1 MKNTLRFLSSL
12 ILAAVATSC
21 HGDLDIIQNDRLS
34 ASNMWKTTQQVE
46 GSTVNI
52 YSQMRGNFC
61 QESINV
67 LHWGELRVGPYM
79 WTYSHLY
86 KVYTASEVLMN
97 LMTSS
102 SSSCSWTRLYA
113 TIDQANAVLK
123 YAPLESIPMTDQKR
137 SWAIGQAAFA
147 RAYCYFWAARLWGDV
162 PLNLLPIESVDQK
175 ETYPER
181 APEAAV
187 YEQIGKDI
195 RTALEH
201 TDDLG
206 SNKYM
211 ATKDA
216 VLMLQAEYAL
226 WMYSAKK
233 GGEAWLDTA
242 EEALKML
249 GVAPGD
255 SRLMKNYGDVFDG
268 YGTGNK
274 NSAEVVFALYNSQSE
289 KLTGGYPVYFTY
301 ATPGVKTQFQNN
313 PVPIGATQWLDYGD
327 EFLEMLRNSRD
338 KNGDTRVKTNL
349 GDGVYGMDES
359 QNGGVLTWPAKFIG
373 DCSGGKMVC
382 DADLLY
388 YRYALAV
395 MMMAELRYYQG
406 RYKDALTYL
415 NMIAGRAY
423 GNDKFYTSAS
433 REDVLQALCTEYF
446 LEFPC
451 EGVIWWALIRLDKI
465 WDYNPDLKARK
476 GDTNILLWPISKS
489 ARNKNSKLTQTA
501 GWY

>member
-1 MKNTLRFLSSL
+1 MKNTVKALYFIL
-12 ILAAVATSC
+12 LAAAAVSC
-21 HGDLDIIQNDRLS
+21 HSDLDIVQNDRLS
-34 ASNMWKTTQQVE
+34 ASNMWRTSQQVE

-52 YSQMRGNFC
+52 YAQMRGNFA
-61 QESINV
+61 QESVNV
-67 LHWGELRVGPYM
+67 LHWGELRVGQYM

-102 SSSCSWTRLYA
+102 SSSCVWTHLYA

-123 YAPLESIPMTDQKR
+123 YAPLESIPMSDAKR
-137 SWAIGQAAFA
+137 GWAIGQAAFA
-147 RAYCYFWAARLWGDV
+147 RAYCYFWAVRIWGDV
-162 PLNLLPIESVDQK
+162 PLNLRPIESVDQE
-175 ETYPER
+175 ETYPVR
-181 APEAAV
+181 APEAEV
-187 YEQIGKDI
+187 YAQIAKDI
-195 RTALEH
+195 ELALQHADE
-201 TDDLG
+201 LG

-211 ATKDA
+211 ATRDA
-216 VLMLQAEYAL
+216 VLMLQAEYSL
-226 WMYSAKK
+226 WMYSARN
-233 GGEAWLDTA
+233 GGDSWLDLA
-242 EEALKML
+242 EEALKSL
-249 GVAPGD
+249 NVAPGD
-255 SRLMKNYGDVFDG
+255 SRFMKKYADIFDG
-268 YGTGNK
+268 YGKNNK

-301 ATPGVKTQFQNN
+301 ATPGVKPQFQNN

-327 EFLEMLRNSRD
+327 EFLEVLRNSRD
-338 KNGDTRVKTNL
+338 KNGDTRVSTNL
-349 GDGVYGMDES
+349 GEGAYGMDES

-388 YRYALAV
+388 YRYGFAV

-406 RYKDALTYL
+406 RYRDALTYL

-423 GNDKFYTSAS
+423 GNDNFYTAATK
-433 REDVLQALCTEYF
+433 EAVLQALCHEYF

-451 EGVIWWALIRLDKI
+451 EGIIWWALIRLDKI